1 MRRVNED
8 KSRKFRN
15 RLWRPNLG
23 TQVHPVVAW
32 KDTSRSP
39 FATVVLVGLC
49 MTHEPDGWATE
60 RSLGSLW
67 WTPPFQGYH
76 RRRPHPLCLR
86 SPKSKNRQSPLCLRP
101 GCPPKPESQVSWW
114 RLTCPLAKSSGWKEL
129 CGSSCGTPPPLPVCR
144 LCPSFPEIPASNH
157 VVQGS
162 ASFFLKSQIIH
173 SLGFTGHV
181 ASVTT
186 TQHCHSSVKAA
197 IDNT

>member
-23 TQVHPVVAW
+23 TRVHPVVAW

-39 FATVVLVGLC
+39 LATVVLVGLC

-76 RRRPHPLCLR
+76 RRRSHPLCLSGLQNPKTGRVLSACNQGVLPNQSHR
-86 SPKSKNRQSPLCLRP
+86 SVGGGLER
-101 GCPPKPESQVSWW
+101 
-114 RLTCPLAKSSGWKEL
+114 PLAKSSGWKEL
-129 CGSSCGTPPPLPVCR
+129 CGSSYGTPPPLPVCR

-162 ASFFLKSQIIH
+162 A
-173 SLGFTGHV
+173 
-181 ASVTT
+181 
-186 TQHCHSSVKAA
+186 
-197 IDNT
+197 N